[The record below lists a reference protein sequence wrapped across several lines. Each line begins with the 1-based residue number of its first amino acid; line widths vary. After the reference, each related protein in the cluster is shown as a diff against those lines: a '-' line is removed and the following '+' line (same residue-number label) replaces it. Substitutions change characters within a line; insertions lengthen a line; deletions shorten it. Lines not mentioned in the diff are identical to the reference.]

1 MKLGY
6 FGPFL
11 GAQLDL
17 TTVANEEYITFS
29 VFYIAE
35 GDTLIRASAW
45 RHELFLAPTP
55 RPTSNHGSRR
65 RVKI

>member
-29 VFYIAE
+29 IA
-35 GDTLIRASAW
+35 GDYYSEEAVRNYLKGDDADV
-45 RHELFLAPTP
+45 LGG
-55 RPTSNHGSRR
+55 RPSSRGE
-65 RVKI
+65 